1 MLASNYLEG
10 KGVFCKWILG
20 ERVCGEV
27 ALLEEEFIDSLLL
40 LAFKNWEQIANKDFA
55 LGQAT
60 IGHYYE
66 NGIGVKKNV
75 KIAAYWYEK
84 AAIMKIK

>member
-1 MLASNYLEG
+1 MNFRRESLWRSG
-10 KGVFCKWILG
+10 FVRR
-20 ERVCGEV
+20 RVYW
-27 ALLEEEFIDSLLL
+27 LLLL